1 MKQFVIILLS
11 FTLFHQAYSQKAG
24 NLQAY
29 LYYTTFLSPTDG
41 PYVETYLS
49 VVGQSVKFVRGTS
62 GRYQGSVSVTV
73 IFRQGEEIV
82 DFAKYE
88 LLSPEIEDTTQV
100 NFNFLDQHRYLLSNG
115 KYDMEIIIADQNRK
129 VKPYITTEP
138 ILIDFPGDKVS
149 ISGIE
154 LLESF
159 ERSEKPSVINKGG
172 FDLIPYVHNF
182 FPQDVNRM
190 MFYAEI
196 YNSALAFGQ
205 GGPFLLSWYIESFET
220 RSKLEK
226 FVRNKRETAKEV
238 IAILGEFDIADLPSG
253 NYNLVIEI
261 RDKENNS
268 ITSNQLFF
276 QRSNPNVE
284 YNLSDLAALSI
295 ENTFAGKIT
304 NEDTLNQ
311 YIKYLSPIATD
322 LERGFINKQM
332 KTSDLVTKQRF
343 FLNFWMTRDNLNPDQ
358 AWEYYLGQVAKVN
371 HSFGAIARQGYDTDR
386 GRVYLKYGP
395 PNIISQSYNEPA
407 AYPYEIWQYYTL
419 GNNQRNK
426 KFVFYTEDIVTNEF
440 QLVHSD
446 AIGEISN
453 YRWQVMIY
461 RRTYDPENLDQGQ
474 YFDAWGSKVN
484 QYYDN
489 PY

>member
-1 MKQFVIILLS
+1 
-11 FTLFHQAYSQKAG
+11 
-24 NLQAY
+24 
-29 LYYTTFLSPTDG
+29 
-41 PYVETYLS
+41 
-49 VVGQSVKFVRGTS
+49 
-62 GRYQGSVSVTV
+62 
-73 IFRQGEEIV
+73 
-82 DFAKYE
+82 
-88 LLSPEIEDTTQV
+88 
-100 NFNFLDQHRYLLSNG
+100 
-115 KYDMEIIIADQNRK
+115 
-129 VKPYITTEP
+129 
-138 ILIDFPGDKVS
+138 
-149 ISGIE
+149 
-154 LLESF
+154 
-159 ERSEKPSVINKGG
+159 
-172 FDLIPYVHNF
+172 
-182 FPQDVNRM
+182 
-190 MFYAEI
+190 
-196 YNSALAFGQ
+196 
-205 GGPFLLSWYIESFET
+205 
-220 RSKLEK
+220 
-226 FVRNKRETAKEV
+226 KRETAKEV
-238 IAILGEFDIADLPSG
+238 IAILGEFDINDLPSG

-261 RDKENNS
+261 RDKENTR

-276 QRSNPNVE
+276 QRSNPKVE

-295 ENTFAGKIT
+295 ENTFAGRIT
-304 NEDTLNQ
+304 SEDTLNQ
-311 YIKYLSPIATD
+311 YIMFLSPIATD

-343 FLNFWMTRDNLNPDQ
+343 FLNFWITRDNLNPDK
-358 AWEYYLGQVAKVN
+358 AWEYYLGQVMKVN
-371 HSFGAIARQGYDTDR
+371 HSFNAIARQGYDTDR